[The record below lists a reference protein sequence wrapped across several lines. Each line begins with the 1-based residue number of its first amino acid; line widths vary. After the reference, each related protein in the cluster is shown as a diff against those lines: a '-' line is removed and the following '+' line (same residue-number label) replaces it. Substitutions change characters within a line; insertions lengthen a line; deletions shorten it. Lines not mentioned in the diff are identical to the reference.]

1 MMTEQ
6 VYYTIWF
13 FVGVLLLSVGVS
25 YAWWTKVRVL
35 WLRQDIYDIRDNLFM
50 ESARL
55 DRADDQ
61 AAKCARDHLNA
72 LARVASVI
80 SFPLV
85 ITAINTGEAEVR
97 ELLKSENAKLNKFI
111 KLSME
116 KAGNRIAR
124 YLTRETLTGWIIVI
138 LSRVVFMTWVLQSL
152 YSGVQ
157 QWRESDAA
165 EDALRIFEKDGK
177 RHRWTAA

>member
-25 YAWWTKVRVL
+25 YAWWTKLRVL

-55 DRADDQ
+55 DRPHDE

-72 LARVASVI
+72 IARVASVI
-80 SFPLV
+80 SFPAV
-85 ITAINTGEAEVR
+85 ITAINIGEAEIR
-97 ELLKSENAKLNKFI
+97 ELPKSENEELNKCI
-111 KLSME
+111 QLSME
-116 KAGNRIAR
+116 KAGNRIVR

-138 LSRVVFMTWVLQSL
+138 LSRVAVMTWIFPPL

-157 QWRESDAA
+157 RWRESGAA
-165 EDALRIFEKDGK
+165 ENALRIFENDGK
-177 RHRWTAA
+177 RHGWTAA